1 MYVKSL
7 CDDFV
12 DTVTELYARNH
23 VSLHEPIFVGEEKE
37 LLNQAID
44 SSFVSYQG
52 KQVTDFEAEL
62 RRFTGSKFAISTVS
76 GTAALHLG
84 LLAAGVKPG
93 HEVITQAL
101 TFVATAN
108 SISYCGA
115 SPVFLDI
122 DNDTLGLSPEAL
134 SNFLTE
140 NAQYKN
146 GKTYNKLTGRQIS
159 CVVPMHTFGLP
170 SKIVE
175 IRKICDKF
183 DLKLVED
190 SAEALGSYFERKHLG
205 RFGQMGI
212 FSFNANKIITCGGGG
227 MVVTEDMKTFEH
239 LSHISKTSKTSH
251 QYEFFHD
258 SIGYNYRMPNINAC
272 LGLAQ
277 IRQLPKYLEIK
288 RELFQYWS
296 KFFLKYDLT
305 TKGPVGKEVSNHWI
319 IPVEFPKPEDRVAFL
334 ENTNKR
340 KIGTRPVWTLMTK
353 LPMYKNCYNDGL
365 VNSLKAEN
373 HLVCIPSGVPSAK
386 MTSR

>member
-12 DTVTELYARNH
+12 DAVTELYARNH

-159 CVVPMHTFGLP
+159 CVVPQT
-170 SKIVE
+170 
-175 IRKICDKF
+175 
-183 DLKLVED
+183 
-190 SAEALGSYFERKHLG
+190 
-205 RFGQMGI
+205 
-212 FSFNANKIITCGGGG
+212 
-227 MVVTEDMKTFEH
+227 
-239 LSHISKTSKTSH
+239 
-251 QYEFFHD
+251 
-258 SIGYNYRMPNINAC
+258 
-272 LGLAQ
+272 
-277 IRQLPKYLEIK
+277 
-288 RELFQYWS
+288 
-296 KFFLKYDLT
+296 
-305 TKGPVGKEVSNHWI
+305 
-319 IPVEFPKPEDRVAFL
+319 
-334 ENTNKR
+334 
-340 KIGTRPVWTLMTK
+340 
-353 LPMYKNCYNDGL
+353 
-365 VNSLKAEN
+365 
-373 HLVCIPSGVPSAK
+373 
-386 MTSR
+386 